1 MLPLSAGGRLLLE
14 HDSSLRVVYL
24 TPEKLGNPR
33 IAAAL
38 AKAAPALYVVDE
50 AHCLTDWNDWRPDY
64 DEVGPRLDRVDSRR
78 DALREAAGLPLLR
91 PPRHVCTAT
100 ATSGDLDGIERAMSL
115 RDPERVTCAPELF
128 ARPNLHLM
136 VYHTDPEAEEAE
148 AAHAKAAGAPLDGP
162 TQRAA
167 CVTLRRFYEVS
178 AAFDDASGGTGCGI
192 IYVRWASE
200 ADGVAAAISQVFGA
214 QGVTAASFVGTGG
227 AQTEEQDAARRQSND
242 NALTGF
248 NSGAYEWLVATCV
261 LGMGIE
267 FDREVSAV
275 VHLGFPPSADDYQ
288 QEIGRGGRR
297 GGRCDCLLYASLP
310 MAHRTVALLARRRE
324 GEVRASVTRRLE
336 RFQELLFVLF
346 SEGCRRDALLT
357 ATLGPELACQCA
369 ECETC
374 DRCSSDSTCCEM
386 TAGREEEH
394 DLRDA
399 ARALWGRL
407 VRRPRA
413 LQHCSTASLWRGLPA
428 AVASPGGCTQLVLLM
443 LAHGLLYLEP
453 EGGDKAGLLV
463 CARENRLALQAMR
476 RSPLRSPVPAATSTA
491 AADDGATV
499 QSAALLERLLEE
511 LRVSE
516 RRTEESQAETEA
528 LRRRCI
534 RLAARLGRMDL
545 LESVGTENNNI

>member
-1 MLPLSAGGRLLLE
+1 
-14 HDSSLRVVYL
+14 
-24 TPEKLGNPR
+24 
-33 IAAAL
+33 
-38 AKAAPALYVVDE
+38 
-50 AHCLTDWNDWRPDY
+50 
-64 DEVGPRLDRVDSRR
+64 
-78 DALREAAGLPLLR
+78 
-91 PPRHVCTAT
+91 
-100 ATSGDLDGIERAMSL
+100 
-115 RDPERVTCAPELF
+115 
-128 ARPNLHLM
+128 
-136 VYHTDPEAEEAE
+136 
-148 AAHAKAAGAPLDGP
+148 
-162 TQRAA
+162 
-167 CVTLRRFYEVS
+167 
-178 AAFDDASGGTGCGI
+178 
-192 IYVRWASE
+192 
-200 ADGVAAAISQVFGA
+200 
-214 QGVTAASFVGTGG
+214 
-227 AQTEEQDAARRQSND
+227 
-242 NALTGF
+242 
-248 NSGAYEWLVATCV
+248 
-261 LGMGIE
+261 
-267 FDREVSAV
+267 
-275 VHLGFPPSADDYQ
+275 
-288 QEIGRGGRR
+288 
-297 GGRCDCLLYASLP
+297 
-310 MAHRTVALLARRRE
+310 
-324 GEVRASVTRRLE
+324 
-336 RFQELLFVLF
+336 
-346 SEGCRRDALLT
+346 
-357 ATLGPELACQCA
+357 
-369 ECETC
+369 
-374 DRCSSDSTCCEM
+374 M

-463 CARENRLALQAMR
+463 CARENRLALQALR